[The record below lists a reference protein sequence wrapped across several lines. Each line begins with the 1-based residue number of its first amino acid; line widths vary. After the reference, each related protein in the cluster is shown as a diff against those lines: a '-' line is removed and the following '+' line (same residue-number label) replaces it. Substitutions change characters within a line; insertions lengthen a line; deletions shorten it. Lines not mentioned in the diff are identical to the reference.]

1 MSDRGPSAPADRR
14 VFLKTFCAGSF
25 LCLGC
30 DRLQAA
36 TGGQPQQP
44 TDAFQADSRMSFKDV
59 WAFAYA
65 HGSVPLLKALGEDLG
80 RERLVEMVKAASAR
94 TVDAAVRKQ
103 APPAPGNTLDAFVA
117 DTLNPDSW
125 FWRHVVSLDVVEK
138 TASALEVRVKRCLWA
153 QTFRD
158 AQAADFGYAMVCH
171 TDFAAAPAF
180 NPGRRMTRTKTLM
193 QGDDHCNH
201 RWVVE
206 A

>member
-1 MSDRGPSAPADRR
+1 MSDMGLSPHAGRR

-36 TGGQPQQP
+36 TGSEPQPP
-44 TDAFQADSRMSFKDV
+44 ADGFLADSRMSFKDV

-65 HGSVPLLKALGEDLG
+65 HGSVPLLNALAEDLG
-80 RERLVEMVKAASAR
+80 RERLVEMVKAATAR
-94 TVDAAVRKQ
+94 TVEASVRKQ

-117 DTLNPDSW
+117 DTLDPANW
-125 FWRHVVSLDVVEK
+125 LWTHVVSLDVVDR

-153 QTFRD
+153 QTFRGAD
-158 AQAADFGYAMVCH
+158 AADIGYAMVCH
-171 TDFAAAPAF
+171 GDFAAAPAF
-180 NPGRRMTRTKTLM
+180 NPKLRMTRTKTLM

>member
-1 MSDRGPSAPADRR
+1 MPDTSPSTPADRR

-30 DRLQAA
+30 DRLASA
-36 TGGQPQQP
+36 GAEAKPPDDG
-44 TDAFQADSRMSFKDV
+44 FLADSRMSFKDV

-65 HGSVPLLKALGEDLG
+65 LGSVPLLKALADDLG

-94 TVDAAVRKQ
+94 TIEAAVRKQ
-103 APPAPGNTLDAFVA
+103 APPAPGNTLQAFTA
-117 DTLNPDSW
+117 DTLDPGNW
-125 FWRHVVSLDVVEK
+125 LWTHVISLDVVEK

-153 QTFRD
+153 QTFREAD
-158 AQAADFGYAMVCH
+158 AADFGYAVVCH
-171 TDFAAAPAF
+171 PDFAAAPAF
-180 NPGRRMTRTKTLM
+180 NPRMRMTRTKTLM

>member
-1 MSDRGPSAPADRR
+1 MSDPGPPAPADRR
-14 VFLKTFCAGSF
+14 VFLKAFCAGSF

-30 DRLQAA
+30 NRLQAA
-36 TGGQPQQP
+36 TDGEPRQ
-44 TDAFQADSRMSFKDV
+44 AADSFLADARMSFKDV

-65 HGSVPLLKALGEDLG
+65 RGSVPLLKALAEDLG
-80 RERLVEMVKAASAR
+80 RERLVEMVKAASTR
-94 TVDAAVRKQ
+94 TVEASVRKQ

-117 DTLNPDSW
+117 DTLDPGNW
-125 FWRHVVSLDVVEK
+125 FWTHVVSLDVVEK
-138 TASALEVRVKRCLWA
+138 TPRVVEVRVRRCLWA
-153 QTFRD
+153 QTFREANAGD
-158 AQAADFGYAMVCH
+158 IGYAMVCH

-180 NPGRRMTRTKTLM
+180 NPKMRMTRTKTLM